1 MLPKSYD
8 KRFKRFMNL
17 KYLKFMTLN
26 NMKYMIDKNVF
37 NFKDLKSFKIVEANK
52 LNEESKDC
60 IFKDCILN
68 NNVVTIERFKVT
80 KEMENGNTF
89 IR

>member
-8 KRFKRFMNL
+8 KQFKRFINL
-17 KYLKFMTLN
+17 KYLKVMTLN
-26 NMKYMIDKNVF
+26 NRKYMIDKNVF
-37 NFKDLKSFKIVEANK
+37 NFKDLKSVKIVEANK

-60 IFKDCILN
+60 ILN
-68 NNVVTIERFKVT
+68 NNVVTIERFNLT
-80 KEMENGNTF
+80 KEMENGSPF

>member
-8 KRFKRFMNL
+8 KRFKRFINL
-17 KYLKFMTLN
+17 KYLKLMTLN
-26 NMKYMIDKNVF
+26 NRKYMTDKNVF
-37 NFKDLKSFKIVEANK
+37 NFKDLKSFKIVDK
-52 LNEESKDC
+52 LNEEAKDC
-60 IFKDCILN
+60 IFN

-80 KEMENGNTF
+80 KEMENGSPF

>member
-8 KRFKRFMNL
+8 KRFKRFINL

-26 NMKYMIDKNVF
+26 NRKYMIDKNVF

-60 IFKDCILN
+60 ILN

>member
-8 KRFKRFMNL
+8 KRFKKFINL

-37 NFKDLKSFKIVEANK
+37 NFKDLKSFKIVEVNK
-52 LNEESKDC
+52 LNEES
-60 IFKDCILN
+60 KDCILN